1 MKTTAFYEI
10 TWKIID
16 GDKYTGHYIHYND
29 LCDALS
35 AWREHFSNPTDE
47 RLEFVTINVI
57 QSEEA

>member
-1 MKTTAFYEI
+1 MNKSAFYEI

-35 AWREHFSNPTDE
+35 TWREHFSNPTDD
-47 RLEFVTINVI
+47 RLEFVTIEVI
-57 QSEEA
+57 KES